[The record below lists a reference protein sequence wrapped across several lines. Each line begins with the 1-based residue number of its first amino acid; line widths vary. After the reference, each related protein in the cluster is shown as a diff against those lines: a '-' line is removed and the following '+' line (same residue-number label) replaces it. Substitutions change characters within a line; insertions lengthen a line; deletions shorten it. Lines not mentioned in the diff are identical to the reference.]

1 MTDTEKQAGAAGA
14 RIAMSE
20 FEYKGVV
27 YKRTQPGEQTFA
39 AGYRRG
45 ADGPEDAYYPI
56 TREEFNGL
64 PSLVKN
70 FLQGEFPRWN
80 AVDIQTAADLENLA
94 RLRRQ
99 AQEQV
104 GGDHYRRLTPQPV
117 ELLKCWLTPEEFKGF
132 MRGNI
137 IKYLARYQYKG
148 GVQDLEK
155 AKQYLEWLIGEEK

>member
-1 MTDTEKQAGAAGA
+1 MTDTEKQAGATGA

-45 ADGPEDAYYPI
+45 ADEPEDAYYPI
-56 TREEFNGL
+56 AREEFNEL

-80 AVDIQTAADLENLA
+80 AVDIQTAAGLADSA

-117 ELLKCWLTPEEFKGF
+117 ELLKRWLTPEEFKGF
-132 MRGNI
+132 LRGNI
-137 IKYLARYQYKG
+137 IKYIARYQYKG

>member
-1 MTDTEKQAGAAGA
+1 MTEIEKQAGASGA

-20 FEYKGVV
+20 FEYSGVI
-27 YKRTQPGEQTFA
+27 YKRPQSGERTFA
-39 AGYRRG
+39 VGYRRS
-45 ADGPEDAYYPI
+45 ADEPEDAYYPI
-56 TREEFNGL
+56 TREEFNEL

-70 FLQGEFPRWN
+70 FLQGEFPRRN

-99 AQEQV
+99 VHEQV

-132 MRGNI
+132 LRGNI

>member
-1 MTDTEKQAGAAGA
+1 MTEIEKQAGATGA

-20 FEYKGVV
+20 FEYSGVV
-27 YKRTQPGEQTFA
+27 YKRPQSGERTFA
-39 AGYRRG
+39 VGYRRS
-45 ADGPEDAYYPI
+45 ADAPEDAYYPI
-56 TREEFNGL
+56 TREEFNEL

-70 FLQGEFPRWN
+70 FLRGEFPRWN

-117 ELLKCWLTPEEFKGF
+117 ELLKRWLSPAEFKGF
-132 MRGNI
+132 LRGNI
-137 IKYLARYQYKG
+137 IKYIARYPHKG
-148 GVQDLEK
+148 GAQDLEK

>member
-1 MTDTEKQAGAAGA
+1 MTEIEKQAGASGA

-20 FEYKGVV
+20 FEYSGVI
-27 YKRTQPGEQTFA
+27 YKRPQSGERTFA
-39 AGYRRG
+39 VGYRRS
-45 ADGPEDAYYPI
+45 ADAPEDAYYPI
-56 TREEFNGL
+56 TREEFNAL
-64 PSLVKN
+64 PSPVKN

-80 AVDIQTAADLENLA
+80 AVNIQTAAALADSA

-132 MRGNI
+132 LRGNV

>member
-1 MTDTEKQAGAAGA
+1 MTEIEKQAGASGA
-14 RIAMSE
+14 RVEMSE
-20 FEYKGVV
+20 FEYSGVI
-27 YKRTQPGEQTFA
+27 YKRPQSGERTFA
-39 AGYRRG
+39 AGYRRS
-45 ADGPEDAYYPI
+45 ADAPEDAYYPI
-56 TREEFNGL
+56 TREEFNEL

>member
-1 MTDTEKQAGAAGA
+1 MTDTEKQAGATGA

-20 FEYKGVV
+20 FEYSGVI
-27 YKRTQPGEQTFA
+27 YKRPQSGERTFA
-39 AGYRRG
+39 VGYRRS
-45 ADGPEDAYYPI
+45 ADAPEDAYYPI
-56 TREEFNGL
+56 TREEFNEL

-80 AVDIQTAADLENLA
+80 AVDIQTVAGLENLA

-117 ELLKCWLTPEEFKGF
+117 ELLKRWLSPEEFKGF
-132 MRGNI
+132 LRGNV
-137 IKYLARYQYKG
+137 IKYIARYPHKG